1 VNHRP
6 LKKIAAEIATILK
19 RQAKDVIEIGRL
31 LTEAREQLDEHAQW
45 LLWLTD
51 NFSLSIR
58 TAQRYLT
65 AHAFASKYD
74 TVSHLSLTVSGLYA
88 LIEADRAGRSEAVE
102 AALSEAKV
110 QWVDD
115 DRVREIVAA
124 LRPPPPEEPP
134 SDEASDEAPPPDAA
148 KDGAQPPDEASDE
161 QSLPIAEGGD
171 EEPEPALEPDDD
183 RPPPAPPP
191 SLTPRQAAQLSK
203 FEIATKELQG
213 LSARS
218 AREFL
223 AASMSDFDLETLAD
237 FLQQVVRER
246 EKLRA
251 AASDQG
257 GSDVALAAR
266 KG

>member
-148 KDGAQPPDEASDE
+148 KDGAQPPDEAATVVNPATSCATE
-161 QSLPIAEGGD
+161 QVRDRHQRASGIVGPIGARISRRFHVGFRFGDPRRFPATGRQGKGKAES
-171 EEPEPALEPDDD
+171 
-183 RPPPAPPP
+183 R
-191 SLTPRQAAQLSK
+191 RQ
-203 FEIATKELQG
+203 
-213 LSARS
+213 
-218 AREFL
+218 
-223 AASMSDFDLETLAD
+223 
-237 FLQQVVRER
+237 
-246 EKLRA
+246 
-251 AASDQG
+251 
-257 GSDVALAAR
+257 
-266 KG
+266 